1 MKMSFMNQEILVA
14 ELEVNETFG
23 WIQDVTKSV
32 NPEYLP
38 IPVIYKTNKE
48 EALQKWLQS
57 RSIPKTRKNF
67 SDLLEDAGVATA
79 DALSIKSLGLNL
91 SDQYWFKP
99 VGSDLHWRDVN
110 LFQNDFLPQRFS
122 VQKIRQGS

>member
-57 RSIPKTRKNF
+57 RSIPKTRKNL

-79 DALSIKSLGLNL
+79 
-91 SDQYWFKP
+91 
-99 VGSDLHWRDVN
+99 
-110 LFQNDFLPQRFS
+110 PQ
-122 VQKIRQGS
+122 QTPL